1 MKNNLRYGIRKH
13 KLGAASVFLGTM
25 IVVGMGQDKEAAASE
40 QKTTTVEENGNS
52 ATDNKTSETQTTA
65 TNVNHIEETQSYNA
79 TVTEQP
85 SNATQV
91 TTEEAPKAVQAP
103 QTAQPANIET
113 VKEEVVKE
121 EAKPQVKETTQS
133 QDNSG
138 DQRQVDL
145 TPKKATQN
153 QVAETQVEV
162 AQPRTASESKPRVTR
177 SADVAEA
184 KEASNAKVET
194 GTDVTSKVTVEIGS
208 IEGHNNTNKVEPHAG
223 QRAVLKY
230 KLKFENGLHQGDY
243 FDFTLSNNVN
253 THGVSTARKVP
264 EIKNGSVVMATG
276 EVLEGGKIRYTFTND
291 IEDKVDVTAELEIN
305 LFIDPKTVQTNGNQT
320 ITSTLNEEQTSK
332 ELDVKYKDG
341 IGNYYANLNG
351 SIETFNKANNRFSH
365 VAFIKP
371 NNGKTTSVTVTGTLM
386 KGSNQNGNQ
395 PKVRIFEY
403 LGNNEDIAKSVYAN
417 TTDTSKF
424 KEVTSNMSG
433 NLNLQNNGS
442 YSLNIENLDKTYVVH
457 YDGEYLNGTDEVD
470 FRTQMVGHPEQLY
483 KYYYDRGY
491 TLTWDNGLVLYS
503 NKANGNGKNGPIIQN
518 NKFEYKEDTIKE
530 TLTGQ
535 YDKNLVT
542 TVEEEYDSSTL
553 DIDYHTAIDGG
564 GGYVDGYI
572 ETIEETDSSA
582 IDIDY
587 HTAVDS
593 EAGHVGG
600 YTESSEESNPIDF
613 EESTHENSKH
623 HADVVEYEEDTNP
636 GGGQVTT
643 ESNLVEFDEESTK
656 GIVTGAVSDHTT
668 VEDTKEYTT
677 ESNLI
682 ELVDELPE
690 EHGQAQGPV
699 EEITEN
705 NHHISHSGLGTEN
718 GHGNYDV
725 IEEIEENSHV
735 DIKSE
740 LGYEGGQNSG
750 NQSFEE
756 DTEEDK
762 PKYEQ
767 GGNIVDIDFDSVPQI
782 HGQNKGNQSFE
793 EDTEKDKPKYEH
805 GGNIIDIDF
814 DSVPHI
820 HGFNKHTEI
829 IEEDTNPGGG
839 QVTTES
845 NLVEF
850 DEESTKGIVTGAVS
864 DHTTVED
871 TKEYTT
877 ESNLIELVDELPEEH
892 GQAQGP
898 IEEITENNHHISH
911 SGLGTENGH
920 GNYDVIEEIEENSH
934 VDIKSELGYEGGQ
947 NSGNQSF
954 EEDTEEDKPKYEQ
967 GGNIVDID
975 FDSVPQIHGQNK
987 GNQSFEEDTEKDK
1000 PKYEQ
1005 GGNII
1010 DIDFDSVPHIHGFN
1024 KHTEIIEEDTN
1035 KDKPNYQ
1042 FGGHN
1047 SVDFEED
1054 TLPQVSGHNEG
1065 QQTIEEDTT
1074 PPIVPPTPPTP
1085 EVPSEPETPTPPTPE
1100 VPSEPETPTPPTPE
1114 VPTEP
1119 GKPIPPAKEEPKKPS
1134 KPVEQGKVVTP
1145 VIEIN
1150 EKVKAVVPTKKAQS
1164 KKSELPE
1171 TGGEE
1176 STNNGMLFGGL
1187 FSILGLALLRRNKK
1201 NHKA

>member
-103 QTAQPANIET
+103 QTAQPANVET
-113 VKEEVVKE
+113 VKEEE
-121 EAKPQVKETTQS
+121 KPQVKETTQP

-138 DQRQVDL
+138 NQRQVDL
-145 TPKKATQN
+145 TPKKVTQN
-153 QVAETQVEV
+153 QGTETQVEV

-184 KEASNAKVET
+184 KEASDVSEVK
-194 GTDVTSKVTVEIGS
+194 GTDVTSKVTVESGS
-208 IEGHNNTNKVEPHAG
+208 IEAPQGNKVEPHAG
-223 QRAVLKY
+223 QRVVLKY
-230 KLKFENGLHQGDY
+230 KLKFADGLKRGDY

-253 THGVSTARKVP
+253 TYGVSTARKVP

-276 EVLEGGKIRYTFTND
+276 EILGNGNIRYTFTNE
-291 IEDKVDVTAELEIN
+291 IEHKVEVTANLEIN
-305 LFIDPKTVQTNGNQT
+305 LFIDPKTVQSNGEQK
-320 ITSTLNEEQTSK
+320 ITSKLNGEETEKTIPVVYNPGVSNSYTN
-332 ELDVKYKDG
+332 V
-341 IGNYYANLNG
+341 NG
-351 SIETFNKANNRFSH
+351 SIETFNKESNKFTHIAY
-365 VAFIKP
+365 IKLM
-371 NNGKTTSVTVTGTLM
+371 NGNQSNTVSVTGTLTE
-386 KGSNQNGNQ
+386 GSNLAGGQ
-395 PKVRIFEY
+395 PTVKVYEY
-403 LGNNEDIAKSVYAN
+403 LGKKDELPQSVYAN
-417 TTDTSKF
+417 TSDTNKF
-424 KEVTSNMSG
+424 KDVTKEMNGKLSV
-433 NLNLQNNGS
+433 QDNGS
-442 YSLNIENLDKTYVVH
+442 YSLNLDKLDKTYVIH
-457 YDGEYLNGTDEVD
+457 YTGEYLQGSDQVN
-470 FRTQMVGHPEQLY
+470 FRTELYGYPERAY
-483 KYYYDRGY
+483 KSYYVYGGY
-491 TLTWDNGLVLYS
+491 RLTWDNGLVLYS
-503 NKANGNGKNGPIIQN
+503 NKADGNGKNGQIIQDN
-518 NKFEYKEDTIKE
+518 DFEYKEDTAKG
-530 TLTGQ
+530 TMSGQ
-535 YDKNLVT
+535 YDAKQIIET
-542 TVEEEYDSSTL
+542 EENQDNTPL
-553 DIDYHTAIDGG
+553 DIDYHTAIDGE

-668 VEDTKEYTT
+668 
-677 ESNLI
+677 I
-682 ELVDELPE
+682 
-690 EHGQAQGPV
+690 
-699 EEITEN
+699 
-705 NHHISHSGLGTEN
+705 
-718 GHGNYDV
+718 
-725 IEEIEENSHV
+725 
-735 DIKSE
+735 
-740 LGYEGGQNSG
+740 
-750 NQSFEE
+750 
-756 DTEEDK
+756 
-762 PKYEQ
+762 
-767 GGNIVDIDFDSVPQI
+767 
-782 HGQNKGNQSFE
+782 
-793 EDTEKDKPKYEH
+793 
-805 GGNIIDIDF
+805 
-814 DSVPHI
+814 
-820 HGFNKHTEI
+820 
-829 IEEDTNPGGG
+829 
-839 QVTTES
+839 
-845 NLVEF
+845 
-850 DEESTKGIVTGAVS
+850 
-864 DHTTVED
+864 ED

-920 GNYDVIEEIEENSH
+920 GNYGVIEEIEENSH

-954 EEDTEEDKPKYEQ
+954 EEDTEEDKPKYE
-967 GGNIVDID
+967 
-975 FDSVPQIHGQNK
+975 H
-987 GNQSFEEDTEKDK
+987 
-1000 PKYEQ
+1000 

-1010 DIDFDSVPHIHGFN
+1010 DIDFDSVPQIHGFN
-1024 KHTEIIEEDTN
+1024 KHNEIIEEDTN

-1054 TLPQVSGHNEG
+1054 TLPKVSGQNEG

-1074 PPIVPPTPPTP
+1074 PPTPPTP

-1114 VPTEP
+1114 VPSEPETPTPPTPEVPSEPETPTPPTPEVPAEP
-1119 GKPIPPAKEEPKKPS
+1119 GKPVPPAKEEPKKPS

-1150 EKVKAVVPTKKAQS
+1150 EKVKAVAPTKKAQS

-1176 STNNGMLFGGL
+1176 STNKGMLFGGL

-1201 NHKA
+1201 NNKA

>member
-103 QTAQPANIET
+103 QTAQPANVET
-113 VKEEVVKE
+113 VKEEE
-121 EAKPQVKETTQS
+121 KPQVKETTQP

-138 DQRQVDL
+138 NQRQVDL
-145 TPKKATQN
+145 TPKKVTQN
-153 QVAETQVEV
+153 QGTETQVEV

-184 KEASNAKVET
+184 KEASDVSEVK
-194 GTDVTSKVTVEIGS
+194 GTDVTSKVTVESGS
-208 IEGHNNTNKVEPHAG
+208 IEAPQGNKVEPHAG
-223 QRAVLKY
+223 QRVVLKY
-230 KLKFENGLHQGDY
+230 KLKFADGLKRGDY

-253 THGVSTARKVP
+253 TYGVSTARKVP

-276 EVLEGGKIRYTFTND
+276 EILGNGNIRYTFTNE
-291 IEDKVDVTAELEIN
+291 IEHKVEVTANLEIN
-305 LFIDPKTVQTNGNQT
+305 LFIDPKTVQSNGEQK
-320 ITSTLNEEQTSK
+320 ITSKLNGEETEKTIPVVYNPGVSNSYTN
-332 ELDVKYKDG
+332 V
-341 IGNYYANLNG
+341 NG
-351 SIETFNKANNRFSH
+351 SIETFNKESNKFTHIAY
-365 VAFIKP
+365 IKP
-371 NNGKTTSVTVTGTLM
+371 MNGNQSNTVSVTGTLTE
-386 KGSNQNGNQ
+386 GSNLAGGQ
-395 PKVRIFEY
+395 PTVKVYEY
-403 LGNNEDIAKSVYAN
+403 LGKKDELPQSVYAN
-417 TTDTSKF
+417 TSDTNKF
-424 KEVTSNMSG
+424 KDVTKEMNGKLSV
-433 NLNLQNNGS
+433 QDNGS
-442 YSLNIENLDKTYVVH
+442 YSLNLDKLDKTYVIH
-457 YDGEYLNGTDEVD
+457 YTGEYLQGSDQVN
-470 FRTQMVGHPEQLY
+470 FRTELYGYPERAY
-483 KYYYDRGY
+483 KSYYVYGGY
-491 TLTWDNGLVLYS
+491 RLTWDNGLVLYS
-503 NKANGNGKNGPIIQN
+503 NKADGNGKNGQIIQDN
-518 NKFEYKEDTIKE
+518 DFEYKEDTAKG
-530 TLTGQ
+530 TMSGQ
-535 YDKNLVT
+535 YDAKQIIET
-542 TVEEEYDSSTL
+542 EENQDNTPL
-553 DIDYHTAIDGG
+553 DIDYHTAIDGE

-668 VEDTKEYTT
+668 IEDTKEYTT

-690 EHGQAQGPV
+690 EHGQAQGPI

-718 GHGNYDV
+718 GHGNYGV

-782 HGQNKGNQSFE
+782 HG
-793 EDTEKDKPKYEH
+793 
-805 GGNIIDIDF
+805 
-814 DSVPHI
+814 
-820 HGFNKHTEI
+820 FNKH
-829 IEEDTNPGGG
+829 N
-839 QVTTES
+839 
-845 NLVEF
+845 
-850 DEESTKGIVTGAVS
+850 
-864 DHTTVED
+864 
-871 TKEYTT
+871 
-877 ESNLIELVDELPEEH
+877 
-892 GQAQGP
+892 
-898 IEEITENNHHISH
+898 
-911 SGLGTENGH
+911 
-920 GNYDVIEEIEENSH
+920 
-934 VDIKSELGYEGGQ
+934 
-947 NSGNQSF
+947 
-954 EEDTEEDKPKYEQ
+954 
-967 GGNIVDID
+967 
-975 FDSVPQIHGQNK
+975 
-987 GNQSFEEDTEKDK
+987 
-1000 PKYEQ
+1000 
-1005 GGNII
+1005 
-1010 DIDFDSVPHIHGFN
+1010 
-1024 KHTEIIEEDTN
+1024 EIIEEDTN

-1054 TLPQVSGHNEG
+1054 TLPKVSGQNEG

-1074 PPIVPPTPPTP
+1074 PPTPPTPEVPSEPETPMPPTPEVPSEPETPTPPTP

-1114 VPTEP
+1114 VLSEPETPTPPTPEVPAEP
-1119 GKPIPPAKEEPKKPS
+1119 GKPVPPAKEEPKKPS

-1150 EKVKAVVPTKKAQS
+1150 EKVKAVAPTKKAQS

-1176 STNNGMLFGGL
+1176 STNKGMLFGGL

-1201 NHKA
+1201 NNKA

>member
-52 ATDNKTSETQTTA
+52 ATDNKVNETQTTT
-65 TNVNHIEETQSYNA
+65 TNVNTIDETQSYSA
-79 TVTEQP
+79 TATEQP

-91 TTEEAPKAVQAP
+91 TTEKAPKAVQAVQAP
-103 QTAQPANIET
+103 QTAQPANLET

-162 AQPRTASESKPRVTR
+162 AQPRTVSESKPRVTR
-177 SADVAEA
+177 SADVVEA
-184 KEASNAKVET
+184 KEASDVSEVK
-194 GTDVTSKVTVEIGS
+194 GTDVTSKVTVEDES
-208 IEGHNNTNKVEPHAG
+208 KIEAPKGNNVQPHEG
-223 QRAVLKY
+223 QRVVLKY
-230 KLKFENGLHQGDY
+230 KLKFQDGLKTGDY

-253 THGVSTARKVP
+253 THGVSTIRKVP
-264 EIKNGSVVMATG
+264 DIKNGSLVMAKG
-276 EVLEGGKIRYTFTND
+276 QVLDNGRIRYTFID
-291 IEDKVDVTAELEIN
+291 YIKDKVNVTANLEIN
-305 LFIDPKTVQTNGNQT
+305 LFIDPKTVQSNGQQT
-320 ITSTLNEEQTSK
+320 ITSKLNGKETSGTMQIT
-332 ELDVKYKDG
+332 YKDG
-341 IGNYYANLNG
+341 VKNQYTNVNG
-351 SIETFNKANNRFSH
+351 SIETFDKEKNKFTH
-365 VAFIKP
+365 VAYIKP
-371 NNGKTTSVTVTGTLM
+371 INGNNSDSVTVTGMLTQ
-386 KGSNQNGNQ
+386 GSNENGTQ
-395 PKVRIFEY
+395 PNVKIYEY
-403 LGNNEDIAKSVYAN
+403 VGTENGLPQSVYAN
-417 TTDTSKF
+417 TADSTQLKD
-424 KEVTSNMSG
+424 VTNQMSDK
-433 NLNLQNNGS
+433 LKVQNNGS
-442 YSLNIENLDKTYVVH
+442 YSLNFDKLDKTYVIH
-457 YDGEYLNGTDEVD
+457 YTGDYLNGTSEVN
-470 FRTQMVGHPEQLY
+470 FRTQLTGYPENRY
-483 KYYYDRGY
+483 KTYYYNNGY
-491 TLTWDNGLVLYS
+491 ILTWDNGLVLYS
-503 NKANGNGKNGPIIQN
+503 NKANGDGKYGPIVDSN
-518 NKFEYKEDTIKE
+518 NFEFSEDSGNGSIS
-530 TLTGQ
+530 GQ
-535 YDKNLVT
+535 YDAKQIIET
-542 TVEEEYDSSTL
+542 EENQDNTPL
-553 DIDYHTAIDGG
+553 DIDYHTAIDGE

-643 ESNLVEFDEESTK
+643 ESNLVEFDEDSTK

-690 EHGQAQGPV
+690 EHGQVQGPI

-718 GHGNYDV
+718 GHGNYGV

-782 HGQNKGNQSFE
+782 QGQNN
-793 EDTEKDKPKYEH
+793 
-805 GGNIIDIDF
+805 
-814 DSVPHI
+814 
-820 HGFNKHTEI
+820 
-829 IEEDTNPGGG
+829 
-839 QVTTES
+839 
-845 NLVEF
+845 
-850 DEESTKGIVTGAVS
+850 
-864 DHTTVED
+864 
-871 TKEYTT
+871 
-877 ESNLIELVDELPEEH
+877 
-892 GQAQGP
+892 
-898 IEEITENNHHISH
+898 
-911 SGLGTENGH
+911 
-920 GNYDVIEEIEENSH
+920 
-934 VDIKSELGYEGGQ
+934 
-947 NSGNQSF
+947 
-954 EEDTEEDKPKYEQ
+954 
-967 GGNIVDID
+967 
-975 FDSVPQIHGQNK
+975 

-1010 DIDFDSVPHIHGFN
+1010 DIDFDSVPQIHGFN
-1024 KHTEIIEEDTN
+1024 KHNEIIEEDTN

-1054 TLPQVSGHNEG
+1054 TLPKVSGQNEG

-1074 PPIVPPTPPTP
+1074 PPTPPTPEVPSEPETPTPPTPEVPSEPGEPTPPTP

-1114 VPTEP
+1114 VPSEP
-1119 GKPIPPAKEEPKKPS
+1119 GTPVPPAKEEPKKPS

-1150 EKVKAVVPTKKAQS
+1150 EKVKAVAPTKKAQS

-1176 STNNGMLFGGL
+1176 STNKGMLFGGL

-1201 NHKA
+1201 NNKA

>member
-40 QKTTTVEENGNS
+40 QKTTVEENGNS
-52 ATDNKTSETQTTA
+52 ATDNKVSETQTTA
-65 TNVNHIEETQSYNA
+65 TNVNTIEETQSYNA

-91 TTEEAPKAVQAP
+91 TTEEAPNAVQAP
-103 QTAQPANIET
+103 QTAQPANVET
-113 VKEEVVKE
+113 VKEEE
-121 EAKPQVKETTQS
+121 KPQVKETTQP

-138 DQRQVDL
+138 NQRQVDL
-145 TPKKATQN
+145 TPKKVTQN
-153 QVAETQVEV
+153 QGTETQVEV

-184 KEASNAKVET
+184 KEASDVSEVK
-194 GTDVTSKVTVEIGS
+194 GTDVTSKVTVTESS

-253 THGVSTARKVP
+253 THGVSTVRKVP
-264 EIKNGSVVMATG
+264 DILNGSLVMATG
-276 EVLEGGKIRYTFTND
+276 KVLGEGKIRYTFTDYINN
-291 IEDKVDVTAELEIN
+291 KVNVNANLEIN
-305 LFIDPKTVQTNGNQT
+305 LFIDPKTVQDNGNQK
-320 ITSTLNEEQTSK
+320 ITSMINDHETEKTIPISYNPGVSNT
-332 ELDVKYKDG
+332 
-341 IGNYYANLNG
+341 YANING
-351 SIETFNKANNRFSH
+351 SIETFNKADNKFTH
-365 VAFIKP
+365 VAYIIPK
-371 NNGKTTSVTVTGTLM
+371 NGMSTESATITGTLM
-386 KGSNQNGNQ
+386 KGSNSNGNS
-395 PKVRIFEY
+395 PTVKIFEV
-403 LGNNEDIAKSVYAN
+403 LESNKELPKSVYAN
-417 TTDTSKF
+417 INDTNTF
-424 KEVTSNMSG
+424 KDVTSQMKD
-433 NLNLQNNGS
+433 NLTVSENGS
-442 YSLNIENLDKTYVVH
+442 YSLNIENLNKTYVVH
-457 YDGEYLNGTDEVD
+457 YSGEYLSGSHEVD
-470 FRTQMVGHPEQLY
+470 FRTQMTGHPKQQSI
-483 KYYYDRGY
+483 YYYNHGY

-503 NKANGNGKNGPIIQN
+503 NKANGDGKYGPIVDSN
-518 NKFEYKEDTIKE
+518 NFEFSEDSGNGSIS
-530 TLTGQ
+530 GQ
-535 YDKNLVT
+535 YDAKQIIET
-542 TVEEEYDSSTL
+542 EENQDNTPL
-553 DIDYHTAIDGG
+553 DIDYHTAIDGE

-690 EHGQAQGPV
+690 EHGQAQGPI

-718 GHGNYDV
+718 GHGNYGV

-782 HGQNKGNQSFE
+782 HGQNKGDQSFE

-829 IEEDTNPGGG
+829 IEEDTN
-839 QVTTES
+839 
-845 NLVEF
+845 
-850 DEESTKGIVTGAVS
+850 
-864 DHTTVED
+864 
-871 TKEYTT
+871 
-877 ESNLIELVDELPEEH
+877 
-892 GQAQGP
+892 
-898 IEEITENNHHISH
+898 
-911 SGLGTENGH
+911 
-920 GNYDVIEEIEENSH
+920 
-934 VDIKSELGYEGGQ
+934 
-947 NSGNQSF
+947 
-954 EEDTEEDKPKYEQ
+954 
-967 GGNIVDID
+967 
-975 FDSVPQIHGQNK
+975 
-987 GNQSFEEDTEKDK
+987 
-1000 PKYEQ
+1000 
-1005 GGNII
+1005 
-1010 DIDFDSVPHIHGFN
+1010 
-1024 KHTEIIEEDTN
+1024 

-1047 SVDFEED
+1047 IVDFEED
-1054 TLPQVSGHNEG
+1054 TLPKVSGQNEG

-1074 PPIVPPTPPTP
+1074 PPTPPTPPTP

-1114 VPTEP
+1114 VPSEPETPTPPTPEVPSEPETPTPPTPEVPAEP
-1119 GKPIPPAKEEPKKPS
+1119 GKPVPPAKEEPKKPS

-1150 EKVKAVVPTKKAQS
+1150 EKVKAVAPTKKAQS

-1176 STNNGMLFGGL
+1176 STNKGMLFGGL

-1201 NHKA
+1201 NNKA

>member
-40 QKTTTVEENGNS
+40 QKTTVEENGNS
-52 ATDNKTSETQTTA
+52 ATDNKVSETQTTA
-65 TNVNHIEETQSYNA
+65 TNVNTIEETQSYNA

-91 TTEEAPKAVQAP
+91 TTEEAPNAVQAP
-103 QTAQPANIET
+103 QTAQPANVET
-113 VKEEVVKE
+113 VKEEE
-121 EAKPQVKETTQS
+121 KPQVKETTQP

-138 DQRQVDL
+138 NQRQVDL
-145 TPKKATQN
+145 TPKKVTQN
-153 QVAETQVEV
+153 QGTETQVEV

-184 KEASNAKVET
+184 KEASDVSEVK
-194 GTDVTSKVTVEIGS
+194 GTDVTSKVTVTESS

-253 THGVSTARKVP
+253 THGVSTVRKVP
-264 EIKNGSVVMATG
+264 DILNGSLVMATG
-276 EVLEGGKIRYTFTND
+276 KVLGEGKIRYTFTDYINN
-291 IEDKVDVTAELEIN
+291 KVNVTANLEIN
-305 LFIDPKTVQTNGNQT
+305 LFIDPKTVQDNGNQK
-320 ITSTLNEEQTSK
+320 ITSMINDHETEKTIPISYNPGVSNT
-332 ELDVKYKDG
+332 
-341 IGNYYANLNG
+341 YANING
-351 SIETFNKANNRFSH
+351 SIETFNKADNKFTH
-365 VAFIKP
+365 VAYIIPK
-371 NNGKTTSVTVTGTLM
+371 NGMSTESATITGTLM
-386 KGSNQNGNQ
+386 KGSNSNGNS
-395 PKVRIFEY
+395 PTVKIFEV
-403 LGNNEDIAKSVYAN
+403 LESNKELPKSVYAN
-417 TTDTSKF
+417 INDTNTF
-424 KEVTSNMSG
+424 KDVTSQMKD
-433 NLNLQNNGS
+433 NLTVSENGS
-442 YSLNIENLDKTYVVH
+442 YSLNIENLNKTYVVH
-457 YDGEYLNGTDEVD
+457 YSGEYLSGSHEVD
-470 FRTQMVGHPEQLY
+470 FRTQMTGHPKQQSI
-483 KYYYDRGY
+483 YYYNHGY

-503 NKANGNGKNGPIIQN
+503 NKANGDGKYGPIVDSN
-518 NKFEYKEDTIKE
+518 NFEFSEDSGNGSIS
-530 TLTGQ
+530 GQ
-535 YDKNLVT
+535 YDAKQIIET
-542 TVEEEYDSSTL
+542 EENQDNTPL
-553 DIDYHTAIDGG
+553 DIDYHTAIDGE

-690 EHGQAQGPV
+690 EHGQAQRPI

-718 GHGNYDV
+718 GHGNYGV

-782 HGQNKGNQSFE
+782 HGQNKGDQSFE

-829 IEEDTNPGGG
+829 IEEDTN
-839 QVTTES
+839 
-845 NLVEF
+845 
-850 DEESTKGIVTGAVS
+850 
-864 DHTTVED
+864 
-871 TKEYTT
+871 
-877 ESNLIELVDELPEEH
+877 
-892 GQAQGP
+892 
-898 IEEITENNHHISH
+898 
-911 SGLGTENGH
+911 
-920 GNYDVIEEIEENSH
+920 
-934 VDIKSELGYEGGQ
+934 
-947 NSGNQSF
+947 
-954 EEDTEEDKPKYEQ
+954 
-967 GGNIVDID
+967 
-975 FDSVPQIHGQNK
+975 
-987 GNQSFEEDTEKDK
+987 
-1000 PKYEQ
+1000 
-1005 GGNII
+1005 
-1010 DIDFDSVPHIHGFN
+1010 
-1024 KHTEIIEEDTN
+1024 

-1047 SVDFEED
+1047 IVDFEED
-1054 TLPQVSGHNEG
+1054 TLPKVSGQNEG

-1074 PPIVPPTPPTP
+1074 PPTPPTPPTP

-1114 VPTEP
+1114 VPSEPETPTPPTPEVPSEPETPTPPTPEVPAEP
-1119 GKPIPPAKEEPKKPS
+1119 GKPVPPAKEEPKKPS

-1150 EKVKAVVPTKKAQS
+1150 EKVKAVAPTKKAQS

-1176 STNNGMLFGGL
+1176 STNKGMLFGGL

-1201 NHKA
+1201 NNKA

>member
-40 QKTTTVEENGNS
+40 QKTTVEENGNS
-52 ATDNKTSETQTTA
+52 ATDNKVSETQTTA
-65 TNVNHIEETQSYNA
+65 TNVNTIEETQSYNA

-91 TTEEAPKAVQAP
+91 TTEEAPNAVQAP
-103 QTAQPANIET
+103 QTAQPANVET
-113 VKEEVVKE
+113 VKEEE
-121 EAKPQVKETTQS
+121 KPQVKETTQP

-138 DQRQVDL
+138 NQRQVDL
-145 TPKKATQN
+145 TPKKVTQN
-153 QVAETQVEV
+153 QGTETQVEV

-177 SADVAEA
+177 SADIAEA
-184 KEASNAKVET
+184 KEASDVSEVK
-194 GTDVTSKVTVEIGS
+194 GTDVTSKVTVTESS

-253 THGVSTARKVP
+253 THGVSTVRKVP
-264 EIKNGSVVMATG
+264 DILNGSLVMATG
-276 EVLEGGKIRYTFTND
+276 KVLGEGKIRYTFTDYINN
-291 IEDKVDVTAELEIN
+291 KVNVTANLEIN
-305 LFIDPKTVQTNGNQT
+305 LFIDPKTVQDNGNQK
-320 ITSTLNEEQTSK
+320 ITSMINDHETEKTIPISYNPGVSNT
-332 ELDVKYKDG
+332 
-341 IGNYYANLNG
+341 YANING
-351 SIETFNKANNRFSH
+351 SIETFNKADNKFTH
-365 VAFIKP
+365 VAYIIPK
-371 NNGKTTSVTVTGTLM
+371 NGMSTESATITGTLM
-386 KGSNQNGNQ
+386 KGSNSNGNS
-395 PKVRIFEY
+395 PTVKIFEV
-403 LGNNEDIAKSVYAN
+403 LESNKELPKSVYAN
-417 TTDTSKF
+417 INDTNTF
-424 KEVTSNMSG
+424 KDVTSQMKD
-433 NLNLQNNGS
+433 NLTVSENGS
-442 YSLNIENLDKTYVVH
+442 YSLNIENLNKTYVVH
-457 YDGEYLNGTDEVD
+457 YSGEYLSGSHEVD
-470 FRTQMVGHPEQLY
+470 FRTQMTGHPKQQSI
-483 KYYYDRGY
+483 YYYNHGY

-503 NKANGNGKNGPIIQN
+503 NKANGDGKYGPIVDSN
-518 NKFEYKEDTIKE
+518 NFEFSEDSGNGSIS
-530 TLTGQ
+530 GQ
-535 YDKNLVT
+535 YDAKQIIET
-542 TVEEEYDSSTL
+542 EENQDNTPL
-553 DIDYHTAIDGG
+553 DIDYHTAIDGE

-690 EHGQAQGPV
+690 EHGQAQGPI

-718 GHGNYDV
+718 GHGNYGV

-782 HGQNKGNQSFE
+782 HGQNKGDQSFE

-829 IEEDTNPGGG
+829 IEEDTN
-839 QVTTES
+839 
-845 NLVEF
+845 
-850 DEESTKGIVTGAVS
+850 
-864 DHTTVED
+864 
-871 TKEYTT
+871 
-877 ESNLIELVDELPEEH
+877 
-892 GQAQGP
+892 
-898 IEEITENNHHISH
+898 
-911 SGLGTENGH
+911 
-920 GNYDVIEEIEENSH
+920 
-934 VDIKSELGYEGGQ
+934 
-947 NSGNQSF
+947 
-954 EEDTEEDKPKYEQ
+954 
-967 GGNIVDID
+967 
-975 FDSVPQIHGQNK
+975 
-987 GNQSFEEDTEKDK
+987 
-1000 PKYEQ
+1000 
-1005 GGNII
+1005 
-1010 DIDFDSVPHIHGFN
+1010 
-1024 KHTEIIEEDTN
+1024 

-1047 SVDFEED
+1047 IVDFEED
-1054 TLPQVSGHNEG
+1054 TLPKVSGQNEG

-1074 PPIVPPTPPTP
+1074 PPTPPTPPTP

-1114 VPTEP
+1114 VPSDPETPTPPTPEVPSEPETPTPPTPEVPAEP
-1119 GKPIPPAKEEPKKPS
+1119 GKPVPPAKEEPKKPS

-1150 EKVKAVVPTKKAQS
+1150 EKVKAVAPTKKAQS

-1176 STNNGMLFGGL
+1176 STNKGMLFGGL

-1201 NHKA
+1201 NNKA

>member
-65 TNVNHIEETQSYNA
+65 TNVNHIDETQSYSA
-79 TVTEQP
+79 TATEQP
-85 SNATQV
+85 SNATHV

-103 QTAQPANIET
+103 QTAQPANVET
-113 VKEEVVKE
+113 VKE
-121 EAKPQVKETTQS
+121 EAKPQLKETTQS

-162 AQPRTASESKPRVTR
+162 AQPRTVSESKPRVTR
-177 SADVAEA
+177 SADVVDA
-184 KEASNAKVET
+184 KEASNASEIK
-194 GTDVTSKVTVEIGS
+194 GTDVTSKVTVTESS

-223 QRAVLKY
+223 QRAILKY
-230 KLKFENGLHQGDY
+230 KLKFEKNLHQGDY

-276 EVLEGGKIRYTFTND
+276 KILEGGKIRYTFTND

-351 SIETFNKANNRFSH
+351 SIETFNKANNRFTH

-395 PKVRIFEY
+395 PKVRVFEY

-424 KEVTSNMSG
+424 KEVTSNMTG
-433 NLNLQNNGS
+433 NLNVQTNGS
-442 YSLNIENLDKTYVVH
+442 YSLNLENLDKTYVVH

-530 TLTGQ
+530 TLKGQ
-535 YDKNLVT
+535 YDKDLVT
-542 TVEEEYDSSTL
+542 TIEENHDTTPL
-553 DIDYHTAIDGG
+553 DIDYHTAIDGE

-636 GGGQVTT
+636 
-643 ESNLVEFDEESTK
+643 S
-656 GIVTGAVSDHTT
+656 
-668 VEDTKEYTT
+668 
-677 ESNLI
+677 
-682 ELVDELPE
+682 
-690 EHGQAQGPV
+690 
-699 EEITEN
+699 
-705 NHHISHSGLGTEN
+705 
-718 GHGNYDV
+718 
-725 IEEIEENSHV
+725 
-735 DIKSE
+735 
-740 LGYEGGQNSG
+740 
-750 NQSFEE
+750 
-756 DTEEDK
+756 
-762 PKYEQ
+762 
-767 GGNIVDIDFDSVPQI
+767 
-782 HGQNKGNQSFE
+782 
-793 EDTEKDKPKYEH
+793 
-805 GGNIIDIDF
+805 
-814 DSVPHI
+814 
-820 HGFNKHTEI
+820 
-829 IEEDTNPGGG
+829 GG

-920 GNYDVIEEIEENSH
+920 GNYGVIEEIEENSH

-947 NSGNQSF
+947 NSDNQSF

-975 FDSVPQIHGQNK
+975 FDSVPQIQGQNNGNQSFEEDTEKDKPKYEQGGNIIDIDFDSVPQIHGQNN

-1024 KHTEIIEEDTN
+1024 KHNEIIEEDTN

-1054 TLPQVSGHNEG
+1054 TLPKVSGQNEG

-1074 PPIVPPTPPTP
+1074 PPTPEVPSEPETPTPPTP

-1114 VPTEP
+1114 VPSEPETPTPPTPEVPSEPETPTPPTPEVPSEPETPTPPTPEVPSEPETPTPPTPEVPAEP
-1119 GKPIPPAKEEPKKPS
+1119 GKPVPPAKEEPKKPS

-1150 EKVKAVVPTKKAQS
+1150 EKVKAVAPTKKAQS

-1176 STNNGMLFGGL
+1176 STNKGMLFGGL

-1201 NHKA
+1201 NNKA

>member
-52 ATDNKTSETQTTA
+52 ATDNKVNETQTTT
-65 TNVNHIEETQSYNA
+65 TNVNTIDETQSYSA
-79 TVTEQP
+79 TATEQP

-91 TTEEAPKAVQAP
+91 TTEKAPKAVQAVQAP
-103 QTAQPANIET
+103 QTAQPANLET
-113 VKEEVVKE
+113 VKEEIVKE

-162 AQPRTASESKPRVTR
+162 AQPRTVSESKPRVTR

-184 KEASNAKVET
+184 KEASDVSEVK
-194 GTDVTSKVTVEIGS
+194 GTDVTSKVTVTESS

-253 THGVSTARKVP
+253 THGVSTVRKVP
-264 EIKNGSVVMATG
+264 DILNGSLVMATG
-276 EVLEGGKIRYTFTND
+276 KVLGEGKIRYTFTDYINN
-291 IEDKVDVTAELEIN
+291 KVNVTANLEIN
-305 LFIDPKTVQTNGNQT
+305 LFIDPKTVQDNGNQK
-320 ITSTLNEEQTSK
+320 ITSMINDHETEKTIPISYNPGVSNT
-332 ELDVKYKDG
+332 
-341 IGNYYANLNG
+341 YANING
-351 SIETFNKANNRFSH
+351 SIETFNKADNKFTH
-365 VAFIKP
+365 VAYIIPK
-371 NNGKTTSVTVTGTLM
+371 NGMSTESATITGTLM
-386 KGSNQNGNQ
+386 KGSNSNGNS
-395 PKVRIFEY
+395 PTVKIFEV
-403 LGNNEDIAKSVYAN
+403 LESNKELPKSVYAN
-417 TTDTSKF
+417 INDTNTF
-424 KEVTSNMSG
+424 KDVTSQMKD
-433 NLNLQNNGS
+433 NLTVSENGS
-442 YSLNIENLDKTYVVH
+442 YSLNIENLNKTYVVH
-457 YDGEYLNGTDEVD
+457 YSGEYLSGSHEVD
-470 FRTQMVGHPEQLY
+470 FRTQMTGHPKQQSI
-483 KYYYDRGY
+483 YYYNHGY

-503 NKANGNGKNGPIIQN
+503 NKANGDGKYGPIVDSN
-518 NKFEYKEDTIKE
+518 NFEFSEDSGNGSIS
-530 TLTGQ
+530 GQ
-535 YDKNLVT
+535 YDAKQIIET
-542 TVEEEYDSSTL
+542 EENQDNTPL
-553 DIDYHTAIDGG
+553 DIDYHTAIDGE

-690 EHGQAQGPV
+690 EHGQAQGPI

-718 GHGNYDV
+718 GHGNYGV

-782 HGQNKGNQSFE
+782 HGQNKGDQSFE

-829 IEEDTNPGGG
+829 IEEDTN
-839 QVTTES
+839 
-845 NLVEF
+845 
-850 DEESTKGIVTGAVS
+850 
-864 DHTTVED
+864 
-871 TKEYTT
+871 
-877 ESNLIELVDELPEEH
+877 
-892 GQAQGP
+892 
-898 IEEITENNHHISH
+898 
-911 SGLGTENGH
+911 
-920 GNYDVIEEIEENSH
+920 
-934 VDIKSELGYEGGQ
+934 
-947 NSGNQSF
+947 
-954 EEDTEEDKPKYEQ
+954 
-967 GGNIVDID
+967 
-975 FDSVPQIHGQNK
+975 
-987 GNQSFEEDTEKDK
+987 
-1000 PKYEQ
+1000 
-1005 GGNII
+1005 
-1010 DIDFDSVPHIHGFN
+1010 
-1024 KHTEIIEEDTN
+1024 

-1047 SVDFEED
+1047 IVDFEED
-1054 TLPQVSGHNEG
+1054 TLPKVSGQNEG

-1074 PPIVPPTPPTP
+1074 PPTPPTPPTP

-1114 VPTEP
+1114 VPSEPETPTPPTPEVPSEPETPTPPTPEVPSEPETPTPPTPEVPAEP
-1119 GKPIPPAKEEPKKPS
+1119 GKPVPPAKEEPKKPS

-1150 EKVKAVVPTKKAQS
+1150 EKVKAVAPTKKAQS

-1176 STNNGMLFGGL
+1176 STNKGMLFGGL

-1201 NHKA
+1201 NNKA

>member
-103 QTAQPANIET
+103 QTAQPANLET

-145 TPKKATQN
+145 TPKKATQS

-162 AQPRTASESKPRVTR
+162 AQPRTVSESKPRVTR
-177 SADVAEA
+177 SADVVEA
-184 KEASNAKVET
+184 KEAKVET
-194 GTDVTSKVTVEIGS
+194 GTDVTSKVTVTESS
-208 IEGHNNTNKVEPHAG
+208 IEGHNNTNKVEPHEG
-223 QRAVLKY
+223 QRAILKY

-264 EIKNGSVVMATG
+264 DIKNGSVVMATG
-276 EVLEGGKIRYTFTND
+276 KILEDGKIRYTFTND
-291 IEDKVDVTAELEIN
+291 VEHKVEVTANLVIN
-305 LFIDPKTVQTNGNQT
+305 LFIDPKTFQSNGEEKV
-320 ITSTLNEEQTSK
+320 TSSLNGSK
-332 ELDVKYKDG
+332 TEKNLQIEYKNG
-341 IGNYYANLNG
+341 VGTYYANVNG
-351 SIETFNKANNRFSH
+351 SIETFDKEKNKFTH
-365 VAFIKP
+365 VAYVKP
-371 NNGKTTSVTVTGTLM
+371 LNQFKLGTVTVSGTVTD
-386 KGSNQNGNQ
+386 GSNPNGENPTVKIYEVSNDGKELPQ
-395 PKVRIFEY
+395 
-403 LGNNEDIAKSVYAN
+403 SVYLDAS
-417 TTDTSKF
+417 DTSKY
-424 KEVTSNMSG
+424 KDVTNEMQSKLTVYKNG
-433 NLNLQNNGS
+433 NYTL
-442 YSLNIENLDKTYVVH
+442 NLDKLDKSYVIH
-457 YDGEYLNGTDEVD
+457 YSGEYLKDANEVN
-470 FRTQMVGHPEQLY
+470 FRTQMFGYPEPRY
-483 KYYYDRGY
+483 GYYYNSY
-491 TLTWDNGLVLYS
+491 QLTWDNGLVLYS
-503 NKANGNGKNGPIIQN
+503 NKADGNGKNGQIIQN
-518 NKFEYKEDTIKE
+518 NDFEYKEDTLTE
-530 TLTGQ
+530 TVTG
-535 YDKNLVT
+535 
-542 TVEEEYDSSTL
+542 EYDAKQIIETEENQDNTPL
-553 DIDYHTAIDGG
+553 DIDYHTAIDGE

-643 ESNLVEFDEESTK
+643 ESNLVEFDE
-656 GIVTGAVSDHTT
+656 D
-668 VEDTKEYTT
+668 
-677 ESNLI
+677 
-682 ELVDELPE
+682 
-690 EHGQAQGPV
+690 
-699 EEITEN
+699 
-705 NHHISHSGLGTEN
+705 
-718 GHGNYDV
+718 
-725 IEEIEENSHV
+725 
-735 DIKSE
+735 
-740 LGYEGGQNSG
+740 
-750 NQSFEE
+750 
-756 DTEEDK
+756 
-762 PKYEQ
+762 
-767 GGNIVDIDFDSVPQI
+767 
-782 HGQNKGNQSFE
+782 
-793 EDTEKDKPKYEH
+793 
-805 GGNIIDIDF
+805 
-814 DSVPHI
+814 
-820 HGFNKHTEI
+820 
-829 IEEDTNPGGG
+829 
-839 QVTTES
+839 
-845 NLVEF
+845 
-850 DEESTKGIVTGAVS
+850 STKGIVTGAVS

-920 GNYDVIEEIEENSH
+920 GNYGVIEEIEENSH

-975 FDSVPQIHGQNK
+975 FDSVPQIQGQNN

-1010 DIDFDSVPHIHGFN
+1010 DIDFDSVPQIHGFN
-1024 KHTEIIEEDTN
+1024 KHNEIIEEDTN

-1054 TLPQVSGHNEG
+1054 TLPKVSGQNKG

-1074 PPIVPPTPPTP
+1074 PPTPPTP

-1114 VPTEP
+1114 VPSEPETPTPPTPEVPAEP
-1119 GKPIPPAKEEPKKPS
+1119 GKPVPPAKEEPKKPS

-1150 EKVKAVVPTKKAQS
+1150 EKVKAVAPTKQKQS

-1176 STNNGMLFGGL
+1176 STNKGMLFGGL

-1201 NHKA
+1201 NNKA

>member
-40 QKTTTVEENGNS
+40 QKTTVEENGNS
-52 ATDNKTSETQTTA
+52 ATDNKVSETQTTA
-65 TNVNHIEETQSYNA
+65 TNVNTIEETQSYNA

-91 TTEEAPKAVQAP
+91 TTEEAPNAVQEP
-103 QTAQPANIET
+103 QTAQPANVET
-113 VKEEVVKE
+113 VKEEE
-121 EAKPQVKETTQS
+121 KPQVKETTQP

-138 DQRQVDL
+138 NQRQVDL
-145 TPKKATQN
+145 TPKKVTQN
-153 QVAETQVEV
+153 QGTETQVEV

-177 SADVAEA
+177 SADVVES
-184 KEASNAKVET
+184 KEASDAKVEM
-194 GTDVTSKVTVEIGS
+194 GTDVTSKVTVTESS

-230 KLKFENGLHQGDY
+230 KLKFEKGLHKGDY

-276 EVLEGGKIRYTFTND
+276 KILEGGKIRYTFTND

-320 ITSTLNEEQTSK
+320 ITSTLNGEQTSK

-351 SIETFNKANNRFSH
+351 SIETFNKANNRFTH

-395 PKVRIFEY
+395 PKVRVFEY

-424 KEVTSNMSG
+424 KEVTSSMNG
-433 NLNLQNNGS
+433 NLNVQTNGS
-442 YSLNIENLDKTYVVH
+442 YSLNLENLDKTYVVH

-553 DIDYHTAIDGG
+553 DIDYHTAIDGE

-643 ESNLVEFDEESTK
+643 ESNLVEFDE
-656 GIVTGAVSDHTT
+656 D
-668 VEDTKEYTT
+668 
-677 ESNLI
+677 
-682 ELVDELPE
+682 
-690 EHGQAQGPV
+690 
-699 EEITEN
+699 
-705 NHHISHSGLGTEN
+705 
-718 GHGNYDV
+718 
-725 IEEIEENSHV
+725 
-735 DIKSE
+735 
-740 LGYEGGQNSG
+740 
-750 NQSFEE
+750 
-756 DTEEDK
+756 
-762 PKYEQ
+762 
-767 GGNIVDIDFDSVPQI
+767 
-782 HGQNKGNQSFE
+782 
-793 EDTEKDKPKYEH
+793 
-805 GGNIIDIDF
+805 
-814 DSVPHI
+814 
-820 HGFNKHTEI
+820 
-829 IEEDTNPGGG
+829 
-839 QVTTES
+839 
-845 NLVEF
+845 
-850 DEESTKGIVTGAVS
+850 STKGIVTGAVS

-920 GNYDVIEEIEENSH
+920 GNYGVIEEIEENSH

-975 FDSVPQIHGQNK
+975 FDSVPQIHGQNN

-1000 PKYEQ
+1000 PKYEH

-1054 TLPQVSGHNEG
+1054 TLPKVSGQNEG

-1074 PPIVPPTPPTP
+1074 PPTPPTP

-1114 VPTEP
+1114 VPSEPEVPTPPTPEIPSEP
-1119 GKPIPPAKEEPKKPS
+1119 GKPVPPAKEEPKKPS

-1150 EKVKAVVPTKKAQS
+1150 EKVKAVAPTKKAQS

-1176 STNNGMLFGGL
+1176 STNKGMLFGGL

>member
-52 ATDNKTSETQTTA
+52 ATDNKVNETQTTT
-65 TNVNHIEETQSYNA
+65 TNVNTIDETQSYSA
-79 TVTEQP
+79 TATEQP

-91 TTEEAPKAVQAP
+91 TTEKAPKAVQAVQAP
-103 QTAQPANIET
+103 QTAQPANLET

-162 AQPRTASESKPRVTR
+162 AQPRTVSESKPRVTR
-177 SADVAEA
+177 SADVVDA
-184 KEASNAKVET
+184 KEASDVSEVK
-194 GTDVTSKVTVEIGS
+194 GTDVTSKVTVEDES
-208 IEGHNNTNKVEPHAG
+208 KIEAPKGNNVQPHEG
-223 QRAVLKY
+223 QRVVLKY
-230 KLKFENGLHQGDY
+230 KLKFQDGLKTGDY

-253 THGVSTARKVP
+253 THGVSTIRKVP
-264 EIKNGSVVMATG
+264 DIKNGSLVMAKG
-276 EVLEGGKIRYTFTND
+276 QVLDNGRIRYTFID
-291 IEDKVDVTAELEIN
+291 YIKDKVNVTANLEIN
-305 LFIDPKTVQTNGNQT
+305 LFIDPKTVQSNGQQT
-320 ITSTLNEEQTSK
+320 ITSKLNGKETSGTMQIT
-332 ELDVKYKDG
+332 YKDG
-341 IGNYYANLNG
+341 VKNQYTNVNG
-351 SIETFNKANNRFSH
+351 SIETFDKEKNKFTH
-365 VAFIKP
+365 VAYIKP
-371 NNGKTTSVTVTGTLM
+371 INGNNSDSVTVTGMLTQ
-386 KGSNQNGNQ
+386 GSNENGTQ
-395 PKVRIFEY
+395 PNVKIYEY
-403 LGNNEDIAKSVYAN
+403 VGTENGLPQSVYAN
-417 TTDTSKF
+417 TADSTQLKD
-424 KEVTSNMSG
+424 VTNQMSDK
-433 NLNLQNNGS
+433 LKVQNNGS
-442 YSLNIENLDKTYVVH
+442 YSLNFDKLDKTYVIH
-457 YDGEYLNGTDEVD
+457 YTGDYLNGTSEVN
-470 FRTQMVGHPEQLY
+470 FRTQLTGYPENRY
-483 KYYYDRGY
+483 KTYYYNNGY
-491 TLTWDNGLVLYS
+491 ILTWDNGLVLYS
-503 NKANGNGKNGPIIQN
+503 NKANGDGKYGPIVDSN
-518 NKFEYKEDTIKE
+518 NFEFSEDSGNGSIS
-530 TLTGQ
+530 GQ
-535 YDKNLVT
+535 YDAKQIIET
-542 TVEEEYDSSTL
+542 EENQDNTPL
-553 DIDYHTAIDGG
+553 DIDYHTAIDGE

-643 ESNLVEFDEESTK
+643 ESNLVEFDEESTR
-656 GIVTGAVSDHTT
+656 V
-668 VEDTKEYTT
+668 
-677 ESNLI
+677 
-682 ELVDELPE
+682 
-690 EHGQAQGPV
+690 
-699 EEITEN
+699 
-705 NHHISHSGLGTEN
+705 
-718 GHGNYDV
+718 
-725 IEEIEENSHV
+725 
-735 DIKSE
+735 
-740 LGYEGGQNSG
+740 
-750 NQSFEE
+750 
-756 DTEEDK
+756 
-762 PKYEQ
+762 
-767 GGNIVDIDFDSVPQI
+767 
-782 HGQNKGNQSFE
+782 
-793 EDTEKDKPKYEH
+793 
-805 GGNIIDIDF
+805 
-814 DSVPHI
+814 
-820 HGFNKHTEI
+820 
-829 IEEDTNPGGG
+829 
-839 QVTTES
+839 
-845 NLVEF
+845 
-850 DEESTKGIVTGAVS
+850 IVTGAVS

-920 GNYDVIEEIEENSH
+920 GNYGVIEEIEENSH

-954 EEDTEEDKPKYEQ
+954 EEDAEEDKPKYEQ

-987 GNQSFEEDTEKDK
+987 GDQSFEEDTEKDK
-1000 PKYEQ
+1000 PKYEH

-1047 SVDFEED
+1047 IVDFEED
-1054 TLPQVSGHNEG
+1054 TLPKVSGQNEG

-1074 PPIVPPTPPTP
+1074 PPTPPTP

-1114 VPTEP
+1114 VPSEPETPTPPTPEVPSEPETPTPPTPEVPSEPEVPTPPTPEIPSEP
-1119 GKPIPPAKEEPKKPS
+1119 GKPVPPAKEEPKKPS

-1150 EKVKAVVPTKKAQS
+1150 EKVKAVAPTKKAQS

-1176 STNNGMLFGGL
+1176 STNKGMLFGGL

-1201 NHKA
+1201 NNKA

>member
-40 QKTTTVEENGNS
+40 QKTTVEENGNS
-52 ATDNKTSETQTTA
+52 ATDNKVSETQTTA
-65 TNVNHIEETQSYNA
+65 TNVNTIEETQSYNA

-91 TTEEAPKAVQAP
+91 TTEEAPNAVQEP
-103 QTAQPANIET
+103 QTAQPANVET
-113 VKEEVVKE
+113 VKEEE
-121 EAKPQVKETTQS
+121 KPQVKETTQP

-138 DQRQVDL
+138 NQRQVDL
-145 TPKKATQN
+145 TPKKVTQN
-153 QVAETQVEV
+153 QGTETQVEV

-177 SADVAEA
+177 SADVVES
-184 KEASNAKVET
+184 KEASDAKVEM
-194 GTDVTSKVTVEIGS
+194 GTDVTSKVTVTESS

-230 KLKFENGLHQGDY
+230 KLKFEKGLHKGDY

-276 EVLEGGKIRYTFTND
+276 KILEGGKIRYTFTND

-320 ITSTLNEEQTSK
+320 ITSTLNGEQTSK

-351 SIETFNKANNRFSH
+351 SIETFNKANNRFTH

-386 KGSNQNGNQ
+386 KSSNQNGNQ
-395 PKVRIFEY
+395 PKVRVFEY

-424 KEVTSNMSG
+424 KEVTSSMNG
-433 NLNLQNNGS
+433 NLNVQTNGS
-442 YSLNIENLDKTYVVH
+442 YSLNLENLDKTYVVH

-553 DIDYHTAIDGG
+553 DIDYHTAIDGE

-643 ESNLVEFDEESTK
+643 ESNLVEFDE
-656 GIVTGAVSDHTT
+656 D
-668 VEDTKEYTT
+668 
-677 ESNLI
+677 
-682 ELVDELPE
+682 
-690 EHGQAQGPV
+690 
-699 EEITEN
+699 
-705 NHHISHSGLGTEN
+705 
-718 GHGNYDV
+718 
-725 IEEIEENSHV
+725 
-735 DIKSE
+735 
-740 LGYEGGQNSG
+740 
-750 NQSFEE
+750 
-756 DTEEDK
+756 
-762 PKYEQ
+762 
-767 GGNIVDIDFDSVPQI
+767 
-782 HGQNKGNQSFE
+782 
-793 EDTEKDKPKYEH
+793 
-805 GGNIIDIDF
+805 
-814 DSVPHI
+814 
-820 HGFNKHTEI
+820 
-829 IEEDTNPGGG
+829 
-839 QVTTES
+839 
-845 NLVEF
+845 
-850 DEESTKGIVTGAVS
+850 STKGIVTGAVS

-920 GNYDVIEEIEENSH
+920 GNYGVIEEIEENSH

-975 FDSVPQIHGQNK
+975 FDSVPQIHGQNN

-1000 PKYEQ
+1000 PKYEH

-1054 TLPQVSGHNEG
+1054 TLPKVSGQNEG

-1074 PPIVPPTPPTP
+1074 PPTPPTP

-1114 VPTEP
+1114 VPSEPETPTPPTPEVPAEP
-1119 GKPIPPAKEEPKKPS
+1119 GKPVPPAKEEPKKPS

-1150 EKVKAVVPTKKAQS
+1150 EKVKAVAPTKKPQS

-1176 STNNGMLFGGL
+1176 STNKGMLFGGL

>member
-52 ATDNKTSETQTTA
+52 ATDNKVSETQTTT
-65 TNVNHIEETQSYNA
+65 TNVNTIDETQSYSA
-79 TVTEQP
+79 TATEQP

-103 QTAQPANIET
+103 QTAQPANLET
-113 VKEEVVKE
+113 VKEEE
-121 EAKPQVKETTQS
+121 KPQVKETTQS

-153 QVAETQVEV
+153 QAAETQVEV
-162 AQPRTASESKPRVTR
+162 AQPRTVSESKPRVTI
-177 SADVAEA
+177 SADVVDA
-184 KEASNAKVET
+184 KEGMGVSEVK
-194 GTDVTSKVTVEIGS
+194 GTDVTSKVTVESGS

-276 EVLEGGKIRYTFTND
+276 EVLEGGKIRYTFTD
-291 IEDKVDVTAELEIN
+291 YIDHKVDVTAELDIN
-305 LFIDPKTVQTNGNQT
+305 LFIDPKTVQKNGDQT
-320 ITSTLNEEQTSK
+320 ITSSLNSK
-332 ELDVKYKDG
+332 STTNNINVTYKNG
-341 IGNYYANLNG
+341 VSNYYVNVNG
-351 SIETFNKANNRFSH
+351 SIETFNKKDNKFSH
-365 VAFIKP
+365 VAYIKP
-371 NNGKTTSVTVTGTLM
+371 LNGDALESVTVTGTLI
-386 KGSNQNGNQ
+386 KGSNASGKQ
-395 PKVRIFEY
+395 PTVKVYEY
-403 LGNNEDIAKSVYAN
+403 LGSKEELSQSVYAD
-417 TTDTSKF
+417 TSDTSKF
-424 KEVTSNMSG
+424 KDVTNDMNGKLTVQS
-433 NLNLQNNGS
+433 NGS
-442 YSLNIENLDKTYVVH
+442 YSLNLDKLDKTYVIH
-457 YDGEYLNGTDEVD
+457 YDGEYLNSTDEVD
-470 FRTQMVGHPEQLY
+470 FRTQMVGHPKQS
-483 KYYYDRGY
+483 YYYYYHNGY

-503 NKANGNGKNGPIIQN
+503 NKANGNGKNGEIIEKN
-518 NKFEYKEDTIKE
+518 D
-530 TLTGQ
+530 LTFTEESGDGSINGSYTEQ
-535 YDKNLVT
+535 QIVN
-542 TVEEEYDSSTL
+542 TVEETDSSTL
-553 DIDYHTAIDGG
+553 DIDYHTAIDGE

-643 ESNLVEFDEESTK
+643 ESNLVEFDE
-656 GIVTGAVSDHTT
+656 D
-668 VEDTKEYTT
+668 
-677 ESNLI
+677 
-682 ELVDELPE
+682 
-690 EHGQAQGPV
+690 
-699 EEITEN
+699 
-705 NHHISHSGLGTEN
+705 
-718 GHGNYDV
+718 
-725 IEEIEENSHV
+725 
-735 DIKSE
+735 
-740 LGYEGGQNSG
+740 
-750 NQSFEE
+750 
-756 DTEEDK
+756 
-762 PKYEQ
+762 
-767 GGNIVDIDFDSVPQI
+767 
-782 HGQNKGNQSFE
+782 
-793 EDTEKDKPKYEH
+793 
-805 GGNIIDIDF
+805 
-814 DSVPHI
+814 
-820 HGFNKHTEI
+820 
-829 IEEDTNPGGG
+829 
-839 QVTTES
+839 
-845 NLVEF
+845 
-850 DEESTKGIVTGAVS
+850 STKGIVTGAVS

-920 GNYDVIEEIEENSH
+920 GNYGVIEEIEENRH

-967 GGNIVDID
+967 GGNI
-975 FDSVPQIHGQNK
+975 
-987 GNQSFEEDTEKDK
+987 
-1000 PKYEQ
+1000 
-1005 GGNII
+1005 I

-1024 KHTEIIEEDTN
+1024 KHNEIIEEDTN

-1054 TLPQVSGHNEG
+1054 TLPKVSGQNEG
-1065 QQTIEEDTT
+1065 QQTIEEDTM
-1074 PPIVPPTPPTP
+1074 PPTPPTP

-1114 VPTEP
+1114 VPSESGTPVPPTPEVPAEP
-1119 GKPIPPAKEEPKKPS
+1119 GKPVPPAKEEPKKPS
-1134 KPVEQGKVVTP
+1134 KPVEQGKIVTP

-1150 EKVKAVVPTKKAQS
+1150 EKVKAVAPTKQKPS

-1176 STNNGMLFGGL
+1176 STNKGMLFGGL

>member
-52 ATDNKTSETQTTA
+52 ATDNKVSETQTTT

-79 TVTEQP
+79 TVTEKP

-103 QTAQPANIET
+103 QTAQPANVET

-121 EAKPQVKETTQS
+121 EANPQVKETTQP

-177 SADVAEA
+177 SADVVEA
-184 KEASNAKVET
+184 KEASDAKVET
-194 GTDVTSKVTVEIGS
+194 GTDVTSKVTVEDES
-208 IEGHNNTNKVEPHAG
+208 KIEAPKGNNVQPHEG
-223 QRAVLKY
+223 QRVVLKY
-230 KLKFENGLHQGDY
+230 KLKFQDGLKTGDY

-253 THGVSTARKVP
+253 THGVSTTRKVP
-264 EIKNGSVVMATG
+264 DIKNGSLVMAKG
-276 EVLEGGKIRYTFTND
+276 QVLDNGRIRYTFID
-291 IEDKVDVTAELEIN
+291 YIKDKVNVTANLEIN
-305 LFIDPKTVQTNGNQT
+305 LFIDPKTVQNNGQQT
-320 ITSTLNEEQTSK
+320 ITSKLNGRETSGTMQIT
-332 ELDVKYKDG
+332 YKDG
-341 IGNYYANLNG
+341 VKNQYTNVNG
-351 SIETFNKANNRFSH
+351 SIETFDKEKNKFTH
-365 VAFIKP
+365 VAYIKP
-371 NNGKTTSVTVTGTLM
+371 INGNNSDSVTVTGMLTQ
-386 KGSNQNGNQ
+386 GSNENGTQ
-395 PKVRIFEY
+395 PNVKIYEY
-403 LGNNEDIAKSVYAN
+403 VGTENGLPQSVYAN
-417 TTDTSKF
+417 TVDSTQLKD
-424 KEVTSNMSG
+424 VTNQMSDK
-433 NLNLQNNGS
+433 LKVQNNGS
-442 YSLNIENLDKTYVVH
+442 YSLNFDKLDKTYVIH
-457 YDGEYLNGTDEVD
+457 YTGDYLNGTSEVN
-470 FRTQMVGHPEQLY
+470 FRTQLTGYPENHY
-483 KYYYDRGY
+483 KTYYYYNHGY

-503 NKANGNGKNGPIIQN
+503 NKANGDGKYGPIVDSN
-518 NKFEYKEDTIKE
+518 NFEFSEDSGNGSIS
-530 TLTGQ
+530 GQ
-535 YDKNLVT
+535 YDEKQIIET
-542 TVEEEYDSSTL
+542 EENQDNTPL
-553 DIDYHTAIDGG
+553 DIDYHTAIDGE

-582 IDIDY
+582 VDIDY

-643 ESNLVEFDEESTK
+643 ESNLVEFDE
-656 GIVTGAVSDHTT
+656 D
-668 VEDTKEYTT
+668 
-677 ESNLI
+677 
-682 ELVDELPE
+682 
-690 EHGQAQGPV
+690 
-699 EEITEN
+699 
-705 NHHISHSGLGTEN
+705 
-718 GHGNYDV
+718 
-725 IEEIEENSHV
+725 
-735 DIKSE
+735 
-740 LGYEGGQNSG
+740 
-750 NQSFEE
+750 
-756 DTEEDK
+756 
-762 PKYEQ
+762 
-767 GGNIVDIDFDSVPQI
+767 
-782 HGQNKGNQSFE
+782 
-793 EDTEKDKPKYEH
+793 
-805 GGNIIDIDF
+805 
-814 DSVPHI
+814 
-820 HGFNKHTEI
+820 
-829 IEEDTNPGGG
+829 
-839 QVTTES
+839 
-845 NLVEF
+845 
-850 DEESTKGIVTGAVS
+850 STKGIVTGAVS

-920 GNYDVIEEIEENSH
+920 GNYGVIEEIEENSH

-975 FDSVPQIHGQNK
+975 FDSVPQIQGQNN

-1000 PKYEQ
+1000 PMYEQ

-1010 DIDFDSVPHIHGFN
+1010 DIDFDSVPQIHGFN
-1024 KHTEIIEEDTN
+1024 KHNEIIEEDTN

-1054 TLPQVSGHNEG
+1054 TLPKVSGQNEG

-1074 PPIVPPTPPTP
+1074 SPTPPTP

-1114 VPTEP
+1114 VPSEPETPTPPTPEVPSEPGTSVPPTPEVPAEP
-1119 GKPIPPAKEEPKKPS
+1119 GKPVPPAKEEPKKPS

-1150 EKVKAVVPTKKAQS
+1150 EKVKAVAPTKQKQS

-1176 STNNGMLFGGL
+1176 STNKGMLFGGL

-1201 NHKA
+1201 NNKA

>member
-52 ATDNKTSETQTTA
+52 ATDNKVNETQTTT
-65 TNVNHIEETQSYNA
+65 TNVNTIDETQSYSA
-79 TVTEQP
+79 TATEQP

-91 TTEEAPKAVQAP
+91 TTEKAPKAVQAP
-103 QTAQPANIET
+103 QTAQPANLET

-121 EAKPQVKETTQS
+121 EAKPQVETTQP

-145 TPKKATQN
+145 TPKKTTQN

-177 SADVAEA
+177 SADVVEA
-184 KEASNAKVET
+184 KEASDAKVET
-194 GTDVTSKVTVEIGS
+194 GTDVTSKVTVTESS

-230 KLKFENGLHQGDY
+230 KLKFENVLHQGDY

-276 EVLEGGKIRYTFTND
+276 KILEGGKIRYTFTND

-320 ITSTLNEEQTSK
+320 ITSTLNGEQTSK

-351 SIETFNKANNRFSH
+351 SIETFNKANNRFTH

-395 PKVRIFEY
+395 PKVRVFEY

-424 KEVTSNMSG
+424 KEVTSSMNG
-433 NLNLQNNGS
+433 NLNVQTNGS
-442 YSLNIENLDKTYVVH
+442 YSLNLENLDKTYVVH

-530 TLTGQ
+530 TLKGQ

-553 DIDYHTAIDGG
+553 DIDYHTAIDGE

-623 HADVVEYEEDTNP
+623 HADVVGYEEDTNP

-718 GHGNYDV
+718 GHGNYGV

-782 HGQNKGNQSFE
+782 QGQNN
-793 EDTEKDKPKYEH
+793 
-805 GGNIIDIDF
+805 
-814 DSVPHI
+814 
-820 HGFNKHTEI
+820 
-829 IEEDTNPGGG
+829 
-839 QVTTES
+839 
-845 NLVEF
+845 
-850 DEESTKGIVTGAVS
+850 
-864 DHTTVED
+864 
-871 TKEYTT
+871 
-877 ESNLIELVDELPEEH
+877 
-892 GQAQGP
+892 
-898 IEEITENNHHISH
+898 
-911 SGLGTENGH
+911 
-920 GNYDVIEEIEENSH
+920 
-934 VDIKSELGYEGGQ
+934 
-947 NSGNQSF
+947 
-954 EEDTEEDKPKYEQ
+954 
-967 GGNIVDID
+967 
-975 FDSVPQIHGQNK
+975 

-1010 DIDFDSVPHIHGFN
+1010 DIDFDSVPQIHGFN
-1024 KHTEIIEEDTN
+1024 KHNEIIEEDTN

-1042 FGGHN
+1042 FGGHS

-1054 TLPQVSGHNEG
+1054 TLPKVSGQNEG

-1074 PPIVPPTPPTP
+1074 PPTPPTPEVPSEPETPVPPTP

-1114 VPTEP
+1114 VPAEP
-1119 GKPIPPAKEEPKKPS
+1119 GKPVPPAKEEPKKPS

-1150 EKVKAVVPTKKAQS
+1150 EKVKAVAPTKQKQS
-1164 KKSELPE
+1164 KKFELPE

-1176 STNNGMLFGGL
+1176 STNKGMLFGGL

-1201 NHKA
+1201 NNKA